1 MDGRPSLGRG
11 TDRTVA
17 VMRTWSPLI
26 AVCLGTFLLLVDVTI
41 VVVALP
47 ALATDLDS
55 SFAGLQWVL
64 DGYALSLAALLL
76 GAGSLADRYGRRR
89 TYLAGLALF
98 GVASLACALAPNAP
112 ALVAARVAQGV
123 GGAAMFAT
131 TAAILNVT
139 YSGRDRGVAFGVWG
153 AVNGAAAAA
162 GPILGG
168 LLTEHADWRWI
179 FLVNLPV
186 CAVAAWYAVR
196 GLAESRSPQGSR
208 FDLPGTVTFTLAA
221 GAVVYGL
228 IRATGDGWTDRLAL
242 ASFAVGI
249 AASVAF
255 VVAERLS
262 AHPMLD
268 LGLFRAPSFRA
279 LILAA
284 LLAQAAAFAYLP
296 YTTVWLQ
303 QVLGHGPVD
312 AGLLGALPMSA
323 AALVVGAL
331 AGGPLQRVPPRITV
345 GVGLLLI
352 GAGAASQARLDAHS
366 GGAALVPGLIVA
378 GVGVGAVLPSLASA
392 VLAAVPR
399 DRSGMASGAL
409 NTFRQLGFALGVAVF
424 GVLFQHRVDAHGDDV
439 RAGSAAGLN
448 AALLV
453 AAALAVVAAV
463 PVLVSVRGHRT
474 SRPNAASD
482 SRQTAG
488 SRPTTIPS

>member
-1 MDGRPSLGRG
+1 
-11 TDRTVA
+11 
-17 VMRTWSPLI
+17 MRKWSPLI

-47 ALATDLDS
+47 ALAGDLDS
-55 SFAGLQWVL
+55 SFADLQWVL
-64 DGYALSLAALLL
+64 DGYALALAALLL

-89 TYLAGLALF
+89 AYLVGLALF
-98 GVASLACALAPNAP
+98 GAASLACALAPNAP
-112 ALVAARVAQGV
+112 FLIGARVVQGV

-162 GPILGG
+162 GPIVGG
-168 LLTEHADWRWI
+168 LLTEHFDWRWI

-186 CAVAAWYAVR
+186 CAAAAWYALR
-196 GLAESRSPQGSR
+196 GLAESKAPHQKG
-208 FDLPGTVTFTLAA
+208 FDLPGTLTFTLAA
-221 GAVVYGL
+221 GTVVYGL
-228 IRATGDGWTDRLAL
+228 IRATGDGWTDRWTL
-242 ASFAVGI
+242 ASFAVGV

-255 VVAERLS
+255 VVVERLS

-268 LGLFRAPSFRA
+268 LDLFRGASFRA

-303 QVLGHGPVD
+303 QILGHGPVD

-331 AGGPLQRVPPRITV
+331 AGGPLQRLAPRITV
-345 GVGLLLI
+345 GVGLVLI

-366 GGAALVPGLIVA
+366 GGAALIPGLILT
-378 GVGVGAVLPSLASA
+378 GVGVGAVLPNLASA

-399 DRSGMASGAL
+399 ERSGMASGAL

-424 GVLFQHRVDAHGDDV
+424 GALFQNRVDEHGGDV
-439 RAGSAAGLN
+439 RAGFAAGLN
-448 AALLV
+448 AALWL
-453 AAALAVVAAV
+453 AAALALVAAV
-463 PVLVSVRGHRT
+463 PVLVSVRR
-474 SRPNAASD
+474 NAGSD
-482 SRQTAG
+482 LRQTA
-488 SRPTTIPS
+488 PH